1 MWICANEDSLNVM
14 LEPLP
19 QLEKPP
25 NQRGRQLLLERERG
39 LAGVAA
45 VKALIVAAMTTRD
58 DRLQGG
64 LLGLLIG
71 DALGVPYE
79 FHGPEQIPARA
90 QIEMEPPAGF
100 RRAHAGVP
108 SGTWSDDGAQ
118 ALCLL
123 ASLLEREQLDLVDFS
138 ARLVRWYDEGYLA
151 VDGRV
156 FDVGVQTGAAL
167 RRLAA
172 GTDPAQ
178 AGPNGEYDNGNGS
191 LMRVLPLALWHRG
204 TDEALLEDAMRSS
217 LPTHGHLRSQLC
229 CAVYCVWARRLL
241 EGEEL
246 HAAWEHA
253 VATLERVASEREAW
267 EREIWLLALRREP
280 DGRGSGYVV
289 DCLHSA
295 RLVLHEESFEAA
307 IKAAIALGNDTDTT
321 AAVAGGI
328 AGIRFGVS
336 AIPERWRQALRGRE
350 LLDPLLDR
358 LLARYSS

>member
-1 MWICANEDSLNVM
+1 MNGISSGL
-14 LEPLP
+14 L
-19 QLEKPP
+19 QLVKSTVA
-25 NQRGRQLLLERERG
+25 RGRHVLLELKRG
-39 LAGVAA
+39 LAGVAL
-45 VKALIVAAMTTRD
+45 VKSLIVAAMTTRD
-58 DRLQGG
+58 DRIEGG
-64 LLGLLIG
+64 VLGLLIG

-90 QIEMEPPAGF
+90 QIEMEPPPGF

-108 SGTWSDDGAQ
+108 VGTWSDDGAQ

-123 ASLLEREQLDLVDFS
+123 ACLLEHDKLELADFG
-138 ARLVRWYDEGYLA
+138 ARLLRWYDEGYLA

-156 FDVGVQTGAAL
+156 FDVGVQTGTAL

-178 AGPNGEYDNGNGS
+178 AGPSGEYDNGNGS

-204 TDEALLEDAMRSS
+204 DDEALLADAMRSS

-229 CAVYCVWARRLL
+229 CAVYCLWARRVLD
-241 EGEEL
+241 GDEL
-246 HAAWEHA
+246 NSAWEHA
-253 VATLERVASEREAW
+253 VATLERVASGREGW
-267 EREIWLLALRREP
+267 EREIWLMALRRDP

-295 RLVLHEESFEAA
+295 RLALQEGSFEAVV
-307 IKAAIALGNDTDTT
+307 KAAIALGNDTDTT

-328 AGIRFGVS
+328 AGVRFGAS
-336 AIPERWRQALRGRE
+336 AIPERWRRALRGRE
-350 LLDPLLDR
+350 LLDPLLAGLR
-358 LLARYSS
+358 HSS